1 MLREKKPKWHT
12 FLGLGP
18 TSFSYNAKAA
28 SYPLKLG
35 SRPYNNIF
43 RNTNAIG
50 EITL

>member
-1 MLREKKPKWHT
+1 MLRKKTKWHT
-12 FLGLGP
+12 FLGLDP
-18 TSFSYNAKAA
+18 TSLSYSAKVA

-43 RNTNAIG
+43 RNTDAIG

>member
-1 MLREKKPKWHT
+1 MPLFQILLRAHAQKKKTKWHT

-18 TSFSYNAKAA
+18 TSLSYSAKVA

-43 RNTNAIG
+43 
-50 EITL
+50 